1 MKRLF
6 LALILVAGTTAIATN
21 ANAQVYIGAHIG
33 VRLPIHRGYYAPQV
47 IYDAPVPAPYYDN
60 GIAQAPYYDNGVIV
74 DAPVYGYGGSHTYNR
89 YYGRGYNRNYNR
101 GYYHQSGRGYGRR
114 R

>member
-6 LALILVAGTTAIATN
+6 LALILVAGTTAITTN

-33 VRLPIHRGYYAPQV
+33 VRLPIHRAYYAPQV
-47 IYDAPVPAPYYDN
+47 VYNTPAPDPYYDN
-60 GIAQAPYYDNGVIV
+60 GIAPAPCYDNGVVINT
-74 DAPVYGYGGSHTYNR
+74 PVYGYGGYHTNR
-89 YYGRGYNRNYNR
+89 FYGRGYDRHYDR
-101 GYYHQSGRGYGRR
+101 GYYHEHGGRSYGRR

>member
-6 LALILVAGTTAIATN
+6 LALILVAGTIAIATN

-33 VRLPIHRGYYAPQV
+33 VQLPIHRAYYAPQV
-47 IYDAPVPAPYYDN
+47 VYNTPVPAPY
-60 GIAQAPYYDNGVIV
+60 DNGVV
-74 DAPVYGYGGSHTYNR
+74 VEAPVYRYGGYPVYNR
-89 YYGRGYNRNYNR
+89 YYGRGYNRNYNYNR
-101 GYYHQSGRGYGRR
+101 GYYHERGGRGYGRR

>member
-33 VRLPIHRGYYAPQV
+33 VRLPIHHAFYAPQV
-47 IYDAPVPAPYYDN
+47 LYNAPVPAPYYDN
-60 GIAQAPYYDNGVIV
+60 GVVVEG
-74 DAPVYGYGGSHTYNR
+74 PVYGYGGYHVYNR
-89 YYGRGYNRNYNR
+89 YYGRGYNRSYNR
-101 GYYHQSGRGYGRR
+101 GYYHEHGGRGYGRR

>member
-47 IYDAPVPAPYYDN
+47 VYNTPAPYYDN
-60 GIAQAPYYDNGVIV
+60 EIAPAPCYDNGVVIN
-74 DAPVYGYGGSHTYNR
+74 APVYGYGGYHSYNR

-101 GYYHQSGRGYGRR
+101 GYHERGGRSYGRR

>member
-6 LALILVAGTTAIATN
+6 LALILVAGGLAVTTN

-33 VRLPIHRGYYAPQV
+33 FRAPFHRAYCAPQV
-47 IYDAPVPAPYYDN
+47 VYTTPAPLPYYD
-60 GIAQAPYYDNGVIV
+60 DGVVIG
-74 DAPVYGYGGSHTYNR
+74 APVYGYGGYYGHTHYYDRGYNR
-89 YYGRGYNRNYNR
+89 YYNRS
-101 GYYHQSGRGYGRR
+101 YYHEHGRGYGRR

>member
-33 VRLPIHRGYYAPQV
+33 VRLPIHRAYYAPQV
-47 IYDAPVPAPYYDN
+47 VYNTPALYYDNRIAPAPYYDN
-60 GIAQAPYYDNGVIV
+60 GVV
-74 DAPVYGYGGSHTYNR
+74 VEAPVYGYGGYRTYNR
-89 YYGRGYNRNYNR
+89 YYGRGYHRAYDR
-101 GYYHQSGRGYGRR
+101 GYYHERGGRGYGRR

>member
-33 VRLPIHRGYYAPQV
+33 VRLPIHRAYYAPEV
-47 IYDAPVPAPYYDN
+47 VYNTPAAPYYN
-60 GIAQAPYYDNGVIV
+60 NGVIV
-74 DAPVYGYGGSHTYNR
+74 EAPVYGYGGYHIHNR
-89 YYGRGYNRNYNR
+89 YYDHGYHRAYNL
-101 GYYHQSGRGYGRR
+101 GYYHERGRGYGSRR
-114 R
+114 